1 MRKDLKM
8 IAIDLDG
15 TLLRDDCTISQRTRE
30 AVEEAGRR
38 GYLMVPT
45 TGRSYR
51 NTRFVLK
58 GFREISYFIN
68 GNGSVISSGR
78 TEDVLYFH
86 DMDMDNVRKIYE
98 LAAKYDTY
106 VEIYAGQDAYMDAKG
121 QDVIKRCGLPKEYC
135 DQLLATN
142 KITAD
147 YRKLLAGNDIRVGK
161 VHILVSKMEEKDKLI
176 REIDLLP
183 GVHPISVIPNNIE
196 VVHGRWSKWNAIA
209 KLADMVGVRQEEI
222 MAIGDSNNDYE
233 MLLNAGY
240 SVAMGNACDR
250 VKEISSAVTDTNE
263 NDGVA
268 KAIENILN
276 QE

>member
-38 GYLMVPT
+38 GYLIVPT

-58 GFREISYFIN
+58 EFQEISYFIN
-68 GNGSVISSGR
+68 GNGSVITSGR

-147 YRKLLAGNDIRVGK
+147 YKKFLSGNDIRVGK
-161 VHILVSKMEEKDKLI
+161 VHILVSKIEEKDKLI

-196 VVHGRWSKWNAIA
+196 VVQGRWSKWNAIA

-222 MAIGDSNNDYE
+222 MAVGDGNNDYE
-233 MLLNAGY
+233 MLLHAGY

-263 NDGVA
+263 NDGAA
-268 KAIENILN
+268 KAIERILN
-276 QE
+276 

>member
-1 MRKDLKM
+1 
-8 IAIDLDG
+8 
-15 TLLRDDCTISQRTRE
+15 
-30 AVEEAGRR
+30 
-38 GYLMVPT
+38 MVPT

-51 NTRFVLK
+51 NTRFVLN